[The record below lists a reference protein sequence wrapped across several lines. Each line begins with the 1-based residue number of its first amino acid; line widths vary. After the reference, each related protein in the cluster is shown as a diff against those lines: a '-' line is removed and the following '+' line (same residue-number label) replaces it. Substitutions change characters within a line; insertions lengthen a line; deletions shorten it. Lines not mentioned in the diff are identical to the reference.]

1 MTLLIII
8 TGLPCTG
15 KTTIARELSKLHELP
30 VFSKDDFKELMF
42 DHLGYS
48 NREQSKAY
56 GKATYPILY
65 HLADQMMAAKK
76 PFILESN
83 FSREFGSEPLS
94 NLKEKY
100 GYKVVILDVQC
111 DGEVL
116 FQRFLKR
123 SESGKRHPGH
133 NDQGNADEFKE
144 SLLRGKQDIL
154 DIEAKVFHI
163 NTTNLT
169 EIDLSVVNEY
179 IYQNLKK

>member
-1 MTLLIII
+1 MTLLILI

-48 NREQSKAY
+48 DREQSKAY

-65 HLADQMMAAKK
+65 HLTDQMMGAKK

-83 FSREFGSEPLS
+83 FSREYDSDPISKLL
-94 NLKEKY
+94 NKY
-100 GYKVVILDVQC
+100 NYQVIQIDCHC

-116 FQRFLKR
+116 FNRFLER
-123 SESGKRHPGH
+123 SNSGKRHPGH

-163 NTTNLT
+163 NSTNLT